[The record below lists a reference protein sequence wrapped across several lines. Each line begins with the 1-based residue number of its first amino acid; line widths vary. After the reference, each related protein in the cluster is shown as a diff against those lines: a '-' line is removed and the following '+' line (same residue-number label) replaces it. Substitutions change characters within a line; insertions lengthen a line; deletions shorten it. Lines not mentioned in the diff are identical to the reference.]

1 MNLTAATSPAPAS
14 FVRILGIVFICLA
27 AFAIVFLLA
36 NIVVF
41 NTAVT
46 PQAMQAFFLGW
57 QQMVM
62 PEVVLFLQR
71 NLMAILYALLAYAVF
86 LLVAALAFLQRKNWA
101 RMVWIATLTLSILGK
116 LGQLL
121 MIFSAQ
127 LFGQDAGGG
136 QSLLIIA
143 SGFALLTCLL
153 FGWLILRLL
162 SEPMQ
167 AEFTPQR

>member
-1 MNLTAATSPAPAS
+1 MNLSAATSPNPAS
-14 FVRILGIVFICLA
+14 FVRILGIVFICLSG
-27 AFAIVFLLA
+27 FAIVFLLA
-36 NIVVF
+36 NIFVF

-46 PQAMQAFFLGW
+46 PQALQAFFLGW

-62 PEVVLFLQR
+62 PEVVVFLQR
-71 NLMAILYALLAYAVF
+71 HLLKILYVLLAYSVF
-86 LLVAALAFLQRKNWA
+86 LLVAALAFLRRKNWA

-127 LFGQDAGGG
+127 LLDPASNGSQA
-136 QSLLIIA
+136 LLITA
-143 SGFALLTCLL
+143 SVFALLTCLL

-162 SEPMQ
+162 SEQIQ
-167 AEFTPQR
+167 AEFLPNR